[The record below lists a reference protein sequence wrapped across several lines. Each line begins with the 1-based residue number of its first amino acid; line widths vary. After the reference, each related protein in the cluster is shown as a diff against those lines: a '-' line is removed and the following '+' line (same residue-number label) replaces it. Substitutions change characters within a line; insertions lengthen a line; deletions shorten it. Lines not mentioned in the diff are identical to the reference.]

1 MSLKSLDVE
10 NEEKRIQSENDSLNR
25 TEEERIIEES
35 PENAEKTYT
44 QAEVNEIIRERLR
57 RERAKTAP
65 TPEEAQ
71 AAELTAREL
80 KLQQKIWLNDQ
91 GLPVDDVVEFFEA
104 IDLGSMEGFESTIRS
119 LLDIGTIISTYAE
132 QPRQLEAL
140 GIGSGSTRGVPTERS
155 ILKQIFAKGGRF

>member
-1 MSLKSLDVE
+1 MSLISLDLRNDV
-10 NEEKRIQSENDSLNR
+10 NRIQAKNESLNR
-25 TEEERIIEES
+25 TEEERVVEES

-44 QAEVNEIIRERLR
+44 QAEVNEIIRARLH

-65 TPEEAQ
+65 TPEDAQ
-71 AAELTAREL
+71 AAELAAREL

-91 GLPVDDVVEFFEA
+91 GLPVDDVMEFLDA

-132 QPRQLEAL
+132 QPRQSEFL
-140 GIGSGSTRGVPTERS
+140 GIGSRSAHGITAERS